1 MAGEDNGTAG
11 RETGAAGVTCA
22 LELIQI
28 KKRAIVWG
36 EACFSSVGL
45 VQSMAVSKV
54 PATLPFDEIVPG
66 AIVRFCVIDGV
77 QYLSIRDMIMCVCG
91 KDNKDASK
99 IWDRLTETQKEEVFH
114 GQGQSEQPVITFVGA
129 LKLIMFLPG
138 EAAKKHRSAMAD
150 ILRRYFAGDASLLD
164 EIERN
169 QASDSPIAQMARASL
184 AAEGGA
190 RGIEDSHKRKREE
203 LELAKIEAEIEVM
216 TNTSR
221 MHLMDKYHSYCLDT
235 VLDERAK
242 VMFKEALLNSL
253 MVKQGDSTDGKSVPT
268 NFKERPESVIKI
280 KAGEDDDAIETQDVD
295 EDGCLSVRVVLLN
308 GKQYLSTRDVVKHTI
323 EKTGVQVARAWARVK
338 DQIDADVLETHKFK
352 GSGEVVQDV
361 IERGVARWL
370 VRLLPGEAAERNR
383 KRMLDAICGS
393 LVDGM
398 KSTSGASLV

>member
-1 MAGEDNGTAG
+1 
-11 RETGAAGVTCA
+11 
-22 LELIQI
+22 
-28 KKRAIVWG
+28 
-36 EACFSSVGL
+36 
-45 VQSMAVSKV
+45 MAVSKV

-91 KDNKDASK
+91 KNNDEAGLVWRRMSPE
-99 IWDRLTETQKEEVFH
+99 RLSEVRSYCSNFQFH
-114 GQGQSEQPVITFVGA
+114 GQGQSEQPVITFAGA
-129 LKLIMFLPG
+129 LKLIMILPG

-184 AAEGGA
+184 AAEGGS
-190 RGIEDSHKRKREE
+190 GTIEDSHKRKREE

-221 MHLMDKYHSYCLDT
+221 MQVMDKYHSYCLDT

-253 MVKQGDSTDGKSVPT
+253 MVKQGDSTDGKAILP
-268 NFKERPESVIKI
+268 NFKERPETVIKI
-280 KAGEDDDAIETQDVD
+280 KPDEDADAREAQDVD

-323 EKTGVQVARAWARVK
+323 EKTGRDMVQAWRRVK

-383 KRMLDAICGS
+383 KRMLDAICVS
-393 LVDGM
+393 HANGM
-398 KSTSGASLV
+398 KSLD

>member
-1 MAGEDNGTAG
+1 
-11 RETGAAGVTCA
+11 
-22 LELIQI
+22 
-28 KKRAIVWG
+28 
-36 EACFSSVGL
+36 
-45 VQSMAVSKV
+45 MAVSKV

-91 KDNKDASK
+91 KNNDEAGLVWRRMSPE
-99 IWDRLTETQKEEVFH
+99 RLSEVRSYCSNFKFH
-114 GQGQSEQPVITFVGA
+114 GQGQLEQPVITFVGA

-138 EAAKKHRSAMAD
+138 EAAKMHRSAMAD

-169 QASDSPIAQMARASL
+169 QVSDSPITQMARASL
-184 AAEGGA
+184 AAEGGSGA
-190 RGIEDSHKRKREE
+190 IEDSHKRKREE
-203 LELAKIEAEIEVM
+203 LEMQKLEVEIKCMESNCQVSLWKGQM
-216 TNTSR
+216 DIVDKYTALCTNT
-221 MHLMDKYHSYCLDT
+221 D
-235 VLDERAK
+235 LDERAK
-242 VMFKEALLNSL
+242 VVFKEALLNSL
-253 MVKQGDSTDGKSVPT
+253 MVKAGDSPDGKAILP

-280 KAGEDDDAIETQDVD
+280 KPDEDADAREAQDVD

-323 EKTGVQVARAWARVK
+323 EKTGRDMVQAWRRVK

-398 KSTSGASLV
+398 KSLD